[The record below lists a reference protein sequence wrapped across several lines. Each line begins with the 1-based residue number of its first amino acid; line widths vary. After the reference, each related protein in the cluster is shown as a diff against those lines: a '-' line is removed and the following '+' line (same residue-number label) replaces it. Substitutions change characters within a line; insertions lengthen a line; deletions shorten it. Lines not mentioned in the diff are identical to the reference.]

1 MLTTIVLVFSPPMPH
16 PRPFPDAG
24 KGAISP
30 GIMGGP
36 KRSASLDKLPN
47 SPAEALPSPIGE
59 GSGVRQKKKFS
70 MFLIKYSIA
79 AK

>member
-1 MLTTIVLVFSPPMPH
+1 M
-16 PRPFPDAG
+16 G
-24 KGAISP
+24 K
-30 GIMGGP
+30 P

-70 MFLIKYSIA
+70 MFLIKYAIA